1 MLLTPPPLEQLTI
14 AAIPLVDRYELLDT
28 EPPSCE
34 KMSAGV
40 VSAIVDDEI
49 LEGLELGHNQSSILE
64 GFFSVVE
71 DLNDP
76 HFVFA
81 GCRGFVRAQ

>member
-40 VSAIVDDEI
+40 ASAFVGDEI
-49 LEGLELGHNQSSILE
+49 VERFNQSIGHLCFTFKASTI
-64 GFFSVVE
+64 
-71 DLNDP
+71 
-76 HFVFA
+76 
-81 GCRGFVRAQ
+81 R